1 MIDVLVTGAGG
12 ALGSVLMRVLAE
24 AHKTVYGLVSRR
36 GPAPD
41 VGKVLRVDLTDT
53 DSYRD
58 RVFALAPRAIIHLAA
73 VTQVARAWDDPD
85 YARALNVEATVQL
98 LHLADAIGARFIHI
112 STDMVFDGES
122 APYDERAATEPCS
135 IYGRSKLEAECY
147 VLTHRRTTVLRLPLL
162 YGLPEVSR
170 PPTFFEQIVTALREQ
185 TPLRLFEDEIRTPL
199 WLEDAARACAVLAEL
214 EHHGVLHAG
223 GPEALSRYAFGLRV
237 AAAISCDPAPLI
249 AVTRADVPSPEPRP
263 RDLSLDSTRFQEL
276 LGHPPGRSSVEA
288 LPLALARGPH
298 RLLS

>member
-1 MIDVLVTGAGG
+1 MIDHLVTGAGG

-24 AHKTVYGLVSRR
+24 AHKTVYGLVSQH

-41 VGKVLRVDLTDT
+41 VGKVLRVDLTDPET
-53 DSYRD
+53 YRD

-73 VTQVARAWDDPD
+73 VSQVARVHDDPE
-85 YARALNVEATVQL
+85 YARALNVEATAQL
-98 LHLADAIGARFIHI
+98 LNLADAIGARFIYV

-135 IYGRSKLEAECY
+135 YYGRTKLEAECY
-147 VLTHRRTTVLRLPLL
+147 ALTHRRTTVLRLPLM

-170 PPTFFEQIVTALREQ
+170 APTFFEQIVQALQQQ
-185 TPLRLFEDEIRTPL
+185 TPLRLFDDEIRTPL
-199 WLEDAARACAVLAEL
+199 WLEDAARACAALTEV
-214 EHHGVLHAG
+214 EHQGVLHAG

-237 AAAISCDPAPLI
+237 AAALSCDASPLI
-249 AVTRADVPSPEPRP
+249 AARRANLPSPEPRA
-263 RDLSLDSTRFQEL
+263 RDLSLDSSRFREL
-276 LGHPPGRSSVEA
+276 LGHAPGRSPAEA
-288 LPLALARGPH
+288 LPLALARRPH